1 MGKYYIGFDAGT
13 QSVKVVM
20 YSLEMECIAEA
31 NYPTFF
37 EYPHPGW
44 VQMNVDEYLEAVKKG
59 IRDVVN
65 TAKEKGIDPSEVRAI
80 FGDGII
86 CGIVGVDESG
96 AAITPYINY
105 LDSRTQKDTEELTA
119 KNLDIWARETG
130 NAVPNCMFPAM
141 FARWFL
147 KNNEAFKEKGKKFM
161 HNAPY
166 VLSRLAGLKAEDA
179 FIDWG
184 AMSGWGLGY
193 NVYKKEWSKEQ
204 LDILG
209 IDISYMPK
217 IVKPWDIIGG
227 LTEENAAFTG
237 LSAGTPI
244 CGGAGD
250 TMQSMIGC
258 GLTEVNQAADVAGTC
273 AMFCVSTDGI
283 KPELS
288 TPDSGL
294 IFNSGTMENTYFY
307 WGYIRTGGLSL
318 RWYRDNICDKE
329 GDGEYYDLLSEK
341 AKDVPAGSNGV
352 LFLPYLTGGYGD
364 FANASGAFLNMTMDT
379 NQEVLWRAV
388 LEAIGYDYIS
398 VTDVYRAG
406 GVSLDKITV
415 TEGGSRSD
423 LWNQIK
429 ADMLNSTVTT
439 LKKAG
444 GAVMTNVVVAAY
456 AVGDI
461 DNLKDS
467 FNSWLEVKKV
477 YTPDP
482 ENTKYYRS
490 IYNMQN
496 KLVREDMKP
505 TFDMLEKI
513 REYK

>member
-1 MGKYYIGFDAGT
+1 
-13 QSVKVVM
+13 
-20 YSLEMECIAEA
+20 
-31 NYPTFF
+31 
-37 EYPHPGW
+37 
-44 VQMNVDEYLEAVKKG
+44 
-59 IRDVVN
+59 
-65 TAKEKGIDPSEVRAI
+65 
-80 FGDGII
+80 
-86 CGIVGVDESG
+86 
-96 AAITPYINY
+96 
-105 LDSRTQKDTEELTA
+105 
-119 KNLDIWARETG
+119 
-130 NAVPNCMFPAM
+130 
-141 FARWFL
+141 
-147 KNNEAFKEKGKKFM
+147 
-161 HNAPY
+161 
-166 VLSRLAGLKAEDA
+166 
-179 FIDWG
+179 
-184 AMSGWGLGY
+184 
-193 NVYKKEWSKEQ
+193 
-204 LDILG
+204 
-209 IDISYMPK
+209 
-217 IVKPWDIIGG
+217 
-227 LTEENAAFTG
+227 
-237 LSAGTPI
+237 
-244 CGGAGD
+244 
-250 TMQSMIGC
+250 MQSMIGC

>member
-1 MGKYYIGFDAGT
+1 MTVDMYNQSAFLVIKIAYMYYIENYSQNEIAKAL
-13 QSVKVVM
+13 QISVTTVSRMLKKAKQERIVEFVIRDP
-20 YSLEMECIAEA
+20 YVECISLEKELKETFGLKDVIIAPGLAVEA
-31 NYPTFF
+31 EDGNYL
-37 EYPHPGW
+37 G
-44 VQMNVDEYLEAVKKG
+44 DEESAKKLVALEGARYLQRIIKKNDVLG
-59 IRDVVN
+59 ITWGSTIYRL
-65 TAKEKGIDPSEVRAI
+65 
-80 FGDGII
+80 
-86 CGIVGVDESG
+86 
-96 AAITPYINY
+96 INY
-105 LDSRTQKDTEELTA
+105 LNPAQKVDATFVTLHGSIACCRNELDVRTLVLRMAKAFSGMHYYLLTEALMSSKKA
-119 KNLDIWARETG
+119 ADIIKQE
-130 NAVPNCMFPAM
+130 
-141 FARWFL
+141 
-147 KNNEAFKEKGKKFM
+147 KNNKKVF
-161 HNAPY
+161 
-166 VLSRLAGLKAEDA
+166 
-179 FIDWG
+179 
-184 AMSGWGLGY
+184 
-193 NVYKKEWSKEQ
+193 Q
-204 LDILG
+204 
-209 IDISYMPK
+209 
-217 IVKPWDIIGG
+217 
-227 LTEENAAFTG
+227 
-237 LSAGTPI
+237 
-244 CGGAGD
+244 
-250 TMQSMIGC
+250 
-258 GLTEVNQAADVAGTC
+258 
-273 AMFCVSTDGI
+273 MF
-283 KPELS
+283 
-288 TPDSGL
+288 
-294 IFNSGTMENTYFY
+294 
-307 WGYIRTGGLSL
+307 
-318 RWYRDNICDKE
+318 DN
-329 GDGEYYDLLSEK
+329 GEYYDLLSEK

-505 TFDMLEKI
+505 TFDMLERI

>member
-1 MGKYYIGFDAGT
+1 M
-13 QSVKVVM
+13 
-20 YSLEMECIAEA
+20 
-31 NYPTFF
+31 
-37 EYPHPGW
+37 
-44 VQMNVDEYLEAVKKG
+44 
-59 IRDVVN
+59 
-65 TAKEKGIDPSEVRAI
+65 
-80 FGDGII
+80 
-86 CGIVGVDESG
+86 
-96 AAITPYINY
+96 
-105 LDSRTQKDTEELTA
+105 
-119 KNLDIWARETG
+119 
-130 NAVPNCMFPAM
+130 
-141 FARWFL
+141 
-147 KNNEAFKEKGKKFM
+147 
-161 HNAPY
+161 
-166 VLSRLAGLKAEDA
+166 
-179 FIDWG
+179 
-184 AMSGWGLGY
+184 
-193 NVYKKEWSKEQ
+193 
-204 LDILG
+204 
-209 IDISYMPK
+209 
-217 IVKPWDIIGG
+217 
-227 LTEENAAFTG
+227 
-237 LSAGTPI
+237 
-244 CGGAGD
+244 
-250 TMQSMIGC
+250 
-258 GLTEVNQAADVAGTC
+258 
-273 AMFCVSTDGI
+273 
-283 KPELS
+283 
-288 TPDSGL
+288 
-294 IFNSGTMENTYFY
+294 
-307 WGYIRTGGLSL
+307 
-318 RWYRDNICDKE
+318 
-329 GDGEYYDLLSEK
+329 
-341 AKDVPAGSNGV
+341 
-352 LFLPYLTGGYGD
+352 TGGYGD

>member
-1 MGKYYIGFDAGT
+1 MIQQDR
-13 QSVKVVM
+13 M
-20 YSLEMECIAEA
+20 YSPLLNPLYEGCDMNDLCVGTYLIGATKEEEAIVKAASIGIEQTTGSWIDVPEETDEMRAKYCSKIIGIYEVPA
-31 NYPTFF
+31 F
-37 EYPHPGW
+37 EN
-44 VQMNVDEYLEAVKKG
+44 QTNVDRQVAPDGLRFYVIRIGYPVANIEDNIPLLIGSIMGNIMSMPYLKLLDIDFPKKYVDKFQGPKFGIQG
-59 IRDVVN
+59 IR
-65 TAKEKGIDPSEVRAI
+65 
-80 FGDGII
+80 
-86 CGIVGVDESG
+86 
-96 AAITPYINY
+96 
-105 LDSRTQKDTEELTA
+105 
-119 KNLDIWARETG
+119 
-130 NAVPNCMFPAM
+130 
-141 FARWFL
+141 
-147 KNNEAFKEKGKKFM
+147 
-161 HNAPY
+161 
-166 VLSRLAGLKAEDA
+166 
-179 FIDWG
+179 
-184 AMSGWGLGY
+184 
-193 NVYKKEWSKEQ
+193 
-204 LDILG
+204 DILG

-237 LSAGTPI
+237 LPAGTPI

>member
-1 MGKYYIGFDAGT
+1 MLDSDLMILPKEEFYRLNDEERVRRITLWRINYSTATIIEKMGFKTNQAFYAMLKRQGIPTAWNQHRDMLLKGELAINSESAKYLRRELDRFNGMALGKDSDNQNEEVI
-13 QSVKVVM
+13 
-20 YSLEMECIAEA
+20 EMEEIKPQGMLVSIEI
-31 NYPTFF
+31 
-37 EYPHPGW
+37 
-44 VQMNVDEYLEAVKKG
+44 KG
-59 IRDVVN
+59 
-65 TAKEKGIDPSEVRAI
+65 
-80 FGDGII
+80 
-86 CGIVGVDESG
+86 
-96 AAITPYINY
+96 
-105 LDSRTQKDTEELTA
+105 DT
-119 KNLDIWARETG
+119 
-130 NAVPNCMFPAM
+130 
-141 FARWFL
+141 
-147 KNNEAFKEKGKKFM
+147 
-161 HNAPY
+161 
-166 VLSRLAGLKAEDA
+166 
-179 FIDWG
+179 
-184 AMSGWGLGY
+184 
-193 NVYKKEWSKEQ
+193 
-204 LDILG
+204 
-209 IDISYMPK
+209 DISYMPK

-237 LSAGTPI
+237 LPAGTPI

>member
-1 MGKYYIGFDAGT
+1 MESHSILEFSSKCKKTENKYNI
-13 QSVKVVM
+13 
-20 YSLEMECIAEA
+20 L
-31 NYPTFF
+31 
-37 EYPHPGW
+37 
-44 VQMNVDEYLEAVKKG
+44 KK
-59 IRDVVN
+59 
-65 TAKEKGIDPSEVRAI
+65 
-80 FGDGII
+80 
-86 CGIVGVDESG
+86 
-96 AAITPYINY
+96 
-105 LDSRTQKDTEELTA
+105 TEN
-119 KNLDIWARETG
+119 KNKR
-130 NAVPNCMFPAM
+130 
-141 FARWFL
+141 L
-147 KNNEAFKEKGKKFM
+147 KNFSI
-161 HNAPY
+161 
-166 VLSRLAGLKAEDA
+166 LSQ
-179 FIDWG
+179 
-184 AMSGWGLGY
+184 
-193 NVYKKEWSKEQ
+193 YKQKCIIKYRRTSK
-204 LDILG
+204 
-209 IDISYMPK
+209 SCY
-217 IVKPWDIIGG
+217 
-227 LTEENAAFTG
+227 
-237 LSAGTPI
+237 
-244 CGGAGD
+244 
-250 TMQSMIGC
+250 
-258 GLTEVNQAADVAGTC
+258 
-273 AMFCVSTDGI
+273 
-283 KPELS
+283 
-288 TPDSGL
+288 
-294 IFNSGTMENTYFY
+294 TYFY

-467 FNSWLEVKKV
+467 FNSQLEVKKV